1 MIMKEKKEHFS
12 ITIDPNVLTQIDA
25 KRGLIKR
32 STYIEHLAR
41 QALEWGKKRETVLS
55 LIGEIEE
62 NISLEGKSYP
72 LRHPFRTPAFQMMVH
87 DVRQKLQKMKL
98 LLELSK
104 S

>member
-1 MIMKEKKEHFS
+1 MKEKKEHFS
-12 ITIDPNVLTQIDA
+12 ITIDPNVLTRIDV

-32 STYIEHLAR
+32 STYIEHLVR
-41 QALEWGKKRETVLS
+41 QALEWEKNRKTVLS

-62 NISLEGKSYP
+62 NISLEGKPYP

-87 DVRQKLQKMKL
+87 DIRQKLQKIKL
-98 LLELSK
+98 LLEPSK